1 MTTEFEKTHGICAG
15 DLVTIRGQP
24 HHILLVGKHTAWTE
38 TITGHQQQ
46 TPLIERNQT

>member
-1 MTTEFEKTHGICAG
+1 MTTQYEQLHGLTAG

-24 HHILLVGKHTAWTE
+24 HLILLVGKHAAWTE

-46 TPLIERNQT
+46 TNLEQEQP